1 MKRLNPPNFTVA
13 EALKACASG
22 ITIVERAQAL
32 RNAAPVIV
40 ASEVQYQGLGPLGQL
55 YVIEPSDQVT
65 EAIDAELMGVIY
77 KSHFARVG
85 SPSRQL
91 YEQIRM
97 APEHGLC
104 PMCGQRVVATVD
116 HYLPQS
122 RYPKLNLTP
131 VNLVPACSDCN
142 KRKLASAAARPEE
155 QTLHPYFDNLGDER
169 WLVAVIEASTPPT
182 VSFSVQVP
190 AAWDDVLTARVR
202 RHFDVMGLGPLYA
215 AQAASEMAD
224 ISYALEEVGGAAGP
238 AGVRAHLDAQFR
250 SRYARDRNSW
260 KTALY
265 EGLRDSEWFCA
276 EGYRHIRYRLA

>member
-13 EALKACASG
+13 DALEACASG

-32 RNAAPVIV
+32 RDAAPVIV
-40 ASEVQYQGLGPLGQL
+40 ASEVQYQSLGPLGQL
-55 YVIEPSDQVT
+55 YAIEPSAQVSD
-65 EAIDAELMGVIY
+65 AIDAELMGVIY

-91 YEQIRM
+91 YVQVRM
-97 APEHGLC
+97 APEHGIC
-104 PMCGQRVVATVD
+104 PLCGQRGVETVD

-122 RYPKLNLTP
+122 RFPKLNLTP
-131 VNLVPACSDCN
+131 VNLVPACFDCN
-142 KRKLASAAARPEE
+142 KRKLASVAARPEE
-155 QTLHPYFDNLGDER
+155 QTLHPYFDNLGDDR
-169 WLVAVIEASTPPT
+169 WLVAVEASSPPT
-182 VSFSVQVP
+182 IYFAVRAP
-190 AAWDDVLTARVR
+190 DAWNDVLTARVR

-224 ISYALEEVGGAAGP
+224 ISYALAEVGDAAGA
-238 AGVRAHLDAQFR
+238 AGVRAHLDVQFR

-265 EGLRDSEWFCA
+265 EGLRDSAWFCA
-276 EGYRHIRYRLA
+276 GGYRLIRLRHA